1 MNKGNEKDKIF
12 WGWFVVAGAFF
23 ILSISYGSKY
33 CFGIFVKPMFAEY
46 QWPMSVISL
55 GASIN
60 FIMYATGGI
69 VSGRLL
75 DTMAPKWIM
84 TIGAVITAV
93 GFILTSFVKTP
104 LQLYLSYG
112 VLCGLG
118 ASGIGVVVSS
128 SSVGKWFV
136 RKRGVAVGIA
146 SMGIGL
152 GTMIL
157 TPVAGYIVKHYDWRD
172 GFLFFGVL
180 VFIIGVALSQMLMRR
195 TNPEAYGLLPD
206 GEQSNPIMGNNTIQ
220 NDIIPN
226 VSLIAVLK
234 DSRFWI
240 PVICFGIAVM
250 VEMMA
255 FVHQV
260 AYAINHNI
268 GKIAAASSLGFI
280 GVASIFGRFFF
291 GWFSDRLRDPKYSA
305 ALGFLV
311 MAAGMVILLHTTSV
325 GFLYVYAIVF
335 GFGYG
340 SLAPMMPVL
349 LADRFGRH
357 VLGSAYGWLTFFVVG
372 FGGGLGPVL
381 GGFVYDTSGSYAY
394 AWQFNLVTLVIVALI
409 MLMLKPGNE

>member
-1 MNKGNEKDKIF
+1 MIVETEKEKIF
-12 WGWFVVAGAFF
+12 WGWFVVAGAFI

-46 QWPMSVISL
+46 RWPMSVISL

-60 FIMYATGGI
+60 FIMYAAGGI
-69 VSGRLL
+69 ISGRLL
-75 DTMAPKWIM
+75 DRMAPKWIM
-84 TIGAVITAV
+84 TIGSVITAV
-93 GFILTSFVKTP
+93 GFIFTSIVKTP

-128 SSVGKWFV
+128 SSVAKWFV

-146 SMGIGL
+146 SMGIGF

-172 GFLFFGVL
+172 GFLFFGAL
-180 VFIIGVALSQMLMRR
+180 VCIIGVALPQMLMRR

-206 GEQSNPIMGNNTIQ
+206 GRQPTASIINYTIQ
-220 NDIIPN
+220 NDIVPN
-226 VSLIAVLK
+226 VSLMAVLK

-240 PVICFGIAVM
+240 PVICFSIAVM

-260 AYAINHNI
+260 AHALTHNI
-268 GKIAAASSLGFI
+268 DKIAAASSIGFI

-305 ALGFLV
+305 SLGFLV
-311 MAAGMVILLHTTSV
+311 MAAGMVILLRTTSV
-325 GFLYVYAIVF
+325 GFLYVYAAVF

-349 LADRFGRH
+349 LADRFGRY

-381 GGFVYDTSGSYAY
+381 GGFIYDTTGSYAY
-394 AWQFNLVTLVIVALI
+394 AWQFNLVALIVVALI